1 MSPLGDPPRQPPP
14 PRTLDDAVEMI
25 AAKLAA
31 ARDLREGLAGILN
44 LPFEATNDQIFAA
57 VRTRRTFVPPGD
69 RVHDQIKALQD
80 QYARLDAQYD
90 RLVQAL
96 RAQGSLQ

>member
-1 MSPLGDPPRQPPP
+1 MSVTEIAPEAANLHDEVAKISDK
-14 PRTLDDAVEMI
+14 LDQ
-25 AAKLAA
+25 
-31 ARDLREGLAGILN
+31 ARRLREGLAGILA
-44 LPFEATNDQIFAA
+44 LPLDATNDQIFAA
-57 VRTRRTFVPPGD
+57 VHTRRTYVPPGD
-69 RVHDQIKALQD
+69 RVHDQIKALQE